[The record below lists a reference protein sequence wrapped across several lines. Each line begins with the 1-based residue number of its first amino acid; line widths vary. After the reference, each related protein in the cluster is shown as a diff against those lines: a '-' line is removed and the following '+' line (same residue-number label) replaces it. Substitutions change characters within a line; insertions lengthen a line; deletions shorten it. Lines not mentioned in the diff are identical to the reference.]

1 MNDMSK
7 KKSEIDNTNDSIKEF
22 VDSLLPVIKE
32 VQRLQKQQ
40 LKQLKPIVHDAIT
53 SKVQDEK
60 YLCRLADSLSEMVN
74 FAGIGDKLYNE
85 LLDYIS
91 TFNPETAKWYRESD
105 KEMNGI
111 YDPVIE
117 VASEMAMNFHTGQ
130 KDKAGIDY
138 FEGHLTFVGNAGNNW
153 KEKIAGFLHDV
164 AEDTP
169 HTVEEIMQILKV
181 RSNGVLSEED
191 AREIETAL
199 NLLNSTTATSR
210 EEYIAR
216 IKNSSLATRVK
227 LNDLKHNMDISR
239 IPNQTQKD
247 LDRLARYEK
256 EYRQIL
262 GYLEPSDMTIKKV
275 LKNE

>member
-1 MNDMSK
+1 
-7 KKSEIDNTNDSIKEF
+7 
-22 VDSLLPVIKE
+22 
-32 VQRLQKQQ
+32 
-40 LKQLKPIVHDAIT
+40 
-53 SKVQDEK
+53 
-60 YLCRLADSLSEMVN
+60 
-74 FAGIGDKLYNE
+74 
-85 LLDYIS
+85 
-91 TFNPETAKWYRESD
+91 
-105 KEMNGI
+105 
-111 YDPVIE
+111 
-117 VASEMAMNFHTGQ
+117 
-130 KDKAGIDY
+130 
-138 FEGHLTFVGNAGNNW
+138 
-153 KEKIAGFLHDV
+153 
-164 AEDTP
+164 
-169 HTVEEIMQILKV
+169 MQTLKV

-216 IKNSSLATRVK
+216 IKNSSLATIVK

-239 IPNQTQKD
+239 IPNPTQKD